1 MDKDDWIYKLVFNFW
16 GVDKKFNL
24 VYAYGIFSCLLREK
38 VVNIGTYRVNYI
50 ADSLYYL
57 SPMLSSLTFIVIF
70 VGINISI
77 IWSQMT
83 NNWFSKNQNALIHL
97 IFIHSCLPIGRRLNY
112 KKPILFFF
120 RALIAITNQL
130 MLWSCHFYEIKCKIF
145 SILDEHLKALS
156 WSSITLSA

>member
-1 MDKDDWIYKLVFNFW
+1 MDKDDWIYKLVFIFC

-77 IWSQMT
+77 I
-83 NNWFSKNQNALIHL
+83 
-97 IFIHSCLPIGRRLNY
+97 
-112 KKPILFFF
+112 
-120 RALIAITNQL
+120 
-130 MLWSCHFYEIKCKIF
+130 
-145 SILDEHLKALS
+145 
-156 WSSITLSA
+156 